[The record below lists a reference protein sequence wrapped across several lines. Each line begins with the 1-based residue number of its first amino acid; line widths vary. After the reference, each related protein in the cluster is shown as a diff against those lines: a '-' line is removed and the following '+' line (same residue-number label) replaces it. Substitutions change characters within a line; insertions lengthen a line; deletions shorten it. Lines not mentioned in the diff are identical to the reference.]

1 MSSVRPANKQPLGN
15 WVVATLREA
24 AWAPLGVF
32 GFYLLGRSLQLF
44 KLYPPLDI
52 PTHFVGGV
60 VITYFYRVAIRRS
73 QNLIGEIPFPIHVL
87 LAFTSAGTTTIF
99 WEFYENI
106 MDLFFAT
113 QMVRGV
119 EDTVVDFLAGLLG
132 ALALS
137 LFYKRR

>member
-1 MSSVRPANKQPLGN
+1 MNRQQFTTWILD
-15 WVVATLREA
+15 TLREA

-73 QNLIGEIPFPIHVL
+73 QNLIGEIPFPIQVL
-87 LAFTSAGTTTIF
+87 LALTSAGTTTIF

-106 MDLFFAT
+106 MDFFFAT

>member
-15 WVVATLREA
+15 WVVATLQEA

-60 VITYFYRVAIRRS
+60 VITYFYRVAIRCS
-73 QNLIGEIPFPIHVL
+73 QKLIGEIPFPIQVL

-106 MDLFFAT
+106 MDFFFAT

>member
-1 MSSVRPANKQPLGN
+1 MNRQQFTTWILD
-15 WVVATLREA
+15 TLREA

-52 PTHFVGGV
+52 PTHFLGGV
-60 VITYFYRVAIRRS
+60 VITYFYRVALRHS
-73 QNLIGEIPFPIHVL
+73 QKLVGEIPFPIQVL

-106 MDLFFAT
+106 LDFFFNT

-119 EDTVVDFLAGLLG
+119 EDTIVDLLVGLLG
-132 ALALS
+132 ALVFS
-137 LFYKRR
+137 LFYKRH